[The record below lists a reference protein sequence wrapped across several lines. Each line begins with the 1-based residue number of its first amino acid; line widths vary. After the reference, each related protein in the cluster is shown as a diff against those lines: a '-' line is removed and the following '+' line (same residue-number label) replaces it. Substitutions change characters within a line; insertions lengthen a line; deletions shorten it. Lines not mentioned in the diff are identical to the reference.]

1 MLDHAR
7 TAATDCV
14 LAAVCCQIG
23 KDRSLGYDPCCINWF
38 SKGEYVVSAG
48 SDMNCYLHTKD
59 GVKLGTVGEQKSWI
73 WAAKVR
79 PDSNFVVRGDVHPST
94 GPVHT
99 TIVDGCCLLVH
110 RSCLTCR

>member
-1 MLDHAR
+1 M
-7 TAATDCV
+7 CV
-14 LAAVCCQIG
+14 LTVVAVCCQIG

-79 PDSNFVVRGDVHPST
+79 PDSNFVVRGGGRPST
-94 GPVHT
+94 GTSIQLLTGLFIEVALAN
-99 TIVDGCCLLVH
+99 IGRLCL
-110 RSCLTCR
+110 

>member
-1 MLDHAR
+1 MWLLSAI
-7 TAATDCV
+7 
-14 LAAVCCQIG
+14 CCQIG

-79 PDSNFVVRGDVHPST
+79 PDSNFVVRGASELRDA
-94 GPVHT
+94 T
-99 TIVDGCCLLVH
+99 TSVDSWCCLYL
-110 RSCLTCR
+110 SFFT